1 MTSDAAHIIISFDIF
16 AILRCV
22 ANYTISKAKLAMRL
36 SIIFHS
42 GVSNLLKIEARW
54 GYEPSISSAS
64 RATKRNLSLK

>member
-22 ANYTISKAKLAMRL
+22 ANYTVSKAKLAMRL

-42 GVSNLLKIEARW
+42 DVSNSLKIEARW
-54 GYEPSISSAS
+54 G
-64 RATKRNLSLK
+64 